1 LDAAEDQRRQKEK
14 MRDDLRKEKAELEKT
29 LEIKKMELSVEK
41 ENEGS
46 IGKH

>member
-1 LDAAEDQRRQKEK
+1 MDAAEDQRRQKEK

-29 LEIKKMELSVEK
+29 LEIKKMELGVEK